1 MEAKEDEKK
10 EMGFMDHLEELRRR
24 LFFALIGI
32 LVGGVAIFVSKDWVF
47 DRLIFGPR
55 NPDFITFRAW
65 CALSHFTGAGDRLC
79 VTDIKYELINT
90 TMLGNFSAHILVS
103 AIGGF
108 ILAFPLIFGQFWR
121 FIRPGLHGSEA
132 SAVRGVTWA
141 ASGLFFCGVAF
152 GYFVIAPLSL
162 QFLGHYEI
170 GDVQARIALMSYLKN
185 RGEHHA
191 GCRHHLSGSR
201 HHPLLGQDA
210 SGDASRIEEVPEA
223 HLGRHA
229 HCSGHHYPPRLDQSS
244 VGGHARSWALRDWH
258 FASQTHPA
266 QTKCRGR
273 STKRYC
279 NMKLTAQNIVKQY
292 GRRKVVNEVGF
303 EVRTGEVVGLLGPNG
318 AGKTTSF
325 YMVTGLVQPDGGR
338 VTLEDEHGQEHDI
351 TREPMYKRAQRGIGY
366 LPQEAS
372 VFSQTQ
378 CGGQHHGCVG
388 TAPKGPQGTKSA
400 ARISPRRVRPN
411 PSQKKQRGCVEWR

>member
-32 LVGGVAIFVSKDWVF
+32 LVGGVTIFVSKDWVF

-170 GDVQARIALMSYLKN
+170 GDVQARIALMSYLKTVASITLA
-185 RGEHHA
+185 A
-191 GCRHHLSGSR
+191 GIIFQVPVIIHFLAKMRLVTPAGLRKFRKHTLVATLIVAAIITPPDLTSQVLVAM
-201 HHPLLGQDA
+201 PVLGLYEIGILQAKRILRRQNAEDA
-210 SGDASRIEEVPEA
+210 A
-223 HLGRHA
+223 
-229 HCSGHHYPPRLDQSS
+229 QS
-244 VGGHARSWALRDWH
+244 D
-258 FASQTHPA
+258 
-266 QTKCRGR
+266 
-273 STKRYC
+273 
-279 NMKLTAQNIVKQY
+279 TA
-292 GRRKVVNEVGF
+292 
-303 EVRTGEVVGLLGPNG
+303 T
-318 AGKTTSF
+318 
-325 YMVTGLVQPDGGR
+325 
-338 VTLEDEHGQEHDI
+338 
-351 TREPMYKRAQRGIGY
+351 
-366 LPQEAS
+366 
-372 VFSQTQ
+372 
-378 CGGQHHGCVG
+378 
-388 TAPKGPQGTKSA
+388 
-400 ARISPRRVRPN
+400 
-411 PSQKKQRGCVEWR
+411 